1 MNEGINQEQILL
13 LLLNTAQFEFVLKN
27 AFQQILDAKQTKWE
41 ECKKESAERIT
52 ELGPLFFLFSLH
64 SLRPLSLFSSQVMF
78 DKDQCCCL
86 T

>member
-52 ELGPLFFLFSLH
+52 ELGPLFFLSFNYFP
-64 SLRPLSLFSSQVMF
+64 PLSLFP
-78 DKDQCCCL
+78 L
-86 T
+86 TSNVLTKINDI